1 MTARAFALSIAAGF
15 LLATMLLAD
24 EPAKASSTTNTN
36 EPTVVTSDHLEV
48 DYARNIGTFTGNVI
62 AIDPRITVRAD
73 KMVTFY
79 GNLATNASATSA
91 TSTNTA
97 KSIQK
102 IIADGGV
109 VITTPENKKSNSDHA
124 EYTADDGKVVLTGH
138 PRVDSPDGNV
148 TGKRITFWQG
158 QDKMDVESDVT
169 ETNRTRLIIYPED
182 QRKKSDE
189 EPKEKKPSPSP

>member
-1 MTARAFALSIAAGF
+1 MKTLLILATLIAAGMAAA
-15 LLATMLLAD
+15 ATD
-24 EPAKASSTTNTN
+24 TN

-48 DYARNIGTFTGNVI
+48 DYARNLGTFTGNVI

-73 KMVTFY
+73 KMVAFY
-79 GNLATNASATSA
+79 GTVTNAATNAP
-91 TSTNTA
+91 

-109 VITTPENKKSNSDHA
+109 VITQENKKSNSDHA
-124 EYTADDGKVVLTGH
+124 EYTAVDGKVVLTGS
-138 PRVDSPDGNV
+138 PRVESPEGIV
-148 TGKRITFWQG
+148 TGKRITFWRG

-169 ETNRTRLIIYPED
+169 GTNRTRLLIYPEE

-189 EPKEKKPSPSP
+189 EAQPSK